1 MKIAMIQKNY
11 TVADFEGNLD
21 KITKAIKNNQNADMI
36 VFSEL
41 CVSGYYPWDLMYRD
55 SFQEKQQRSLM
66 KIQEISKET
75 KAYIVIGVVRKNEE
89 GYGKPFLNSLLVY
102 QEGKLVFN
110 YDKKLLPTYNIFD
123 EKRHFEEG
131 KKDGLAM
138 LKIGDEVHKVGF
150 FICED
155 GWNDESTDYITNP
168 VKEVVK
174 NGAEILITMNASPS
188 NIYKSEQRDYIFG
201 KIAKR
206 YGIPLVYVNQV
217 GANDDI
223 VFDGASFVF
232 DAQGKKQVQMKY
244 FEEEEYLFNTE
255 NQKKYI
261 HKTPEKYELIF
272 HQIGL
277 GLKDY
282 LHKQGMKSV
291 IFGSSGGVD
300 SAAVAALCALHLG
313 AENVKAIT
321 MPSRYSSNGSV
332 DDSVKLCQRL
342 GIELLNIPI
351 VNTVETVQQ
360 DFSKNTQVELTG
372 IAVENIQART
382 RDIFLMAYSNQLG
395 NLMIC
400 TGNKSEN
407 SVGYFTLWDN
417 SGGLSILGD
426 LYKTEVFELCE
437 WMNQKYGNVVHKE
450 ILEKVPSAELA
461 PGQSDEKSLMPY
473 KYLDAILK
481 KELEWEYFSEKEQEE
496 IYQLIEEISPQEYQR
511 ILRLLDRA
519 EFKRQQSAPI
529 IRVHPRAFGNGR
541 KIPIVQKCE
550 Y

>member
-11 TVADFEGNLD
+11 TVADFDGNLK
-21 KITKAIKNNQNADMI
+21 KITQAIMNNKDADMI

-41 CVSGYYPWDLMYRD
+41 SVSGYYPWDLMYRE
-55 SFQEKQQRSLM
+55 SFQEKQRKSLE
-66 KIQEISKET
+66 KICEISRST
-75 KAYIVIGVVRKNEE
+75 KAYIVVGAIRKNEQ
-89 GYGKPFLNSLLVY
+89 GFGKPFFNSLLVY
-102 QEGKLVFN
+102 HQGQLVFD

-123 EKRHFEEG
+123 EKRHFEDG
-131 KKDGLAM
+131 NKNGLAM
-138 LKIGDEVHKVGF
+138 LKMGEKTHKIGF

-174 NGAEILITMNASPS
+174 SGAEILITINASPS
-188 NIYKSEQRDYIFG
+188 NIQKAEQRDYIFG

-232 DAQGKKQVQMKY
+232 NAHGKKQVQMKF
-244 FEEEEYLFNTE
+244 FEEEEYVFDTM
-255 NQKKYI
+255 
-261 HKTPEKYELIF
+261 KTKEYVNKNPEKYELIF
-272 HQIGL
+272 QQVGL

-291 IFGSSGGVD
+291 VFGSSGGID
-300 SAAVAALCALHLG
+300 SAAVAALCVLHLG

-321 MPSRYSSNGSV
+321 MPSKYSSSGSV
-332 DDSVKLCQRL
+332 DDSVELCKRL
-342 GIELLNIPI
+342 GIELFNMPIQNI
-351 VNTVETVQQ
+351 VESVHQEFTNN
-360 DFSKNTQVELTG
+360 SKFKIQGV
-372 IAVENIQART
+372 AAENIQARA
-382 RDIFLMAYSNQLG
+382 RDILLMAYSNQLG

-437 WMNQKYGNVVHKE
+437 WMNKNYNNVIPDE
-450 ILEKVPSAELA
+450 IIHKVPSAELA

-496 IYQLIEEISPQEYQR
+496 INALIQEIPQNEYQR

-529 IRVHPRAFGNGR
+529 VRIHPRAFGNGR

-550 Y
+550 M